1 MLFIFY
7 FYFTLFFFF
16 FSDCEGLQS
25 KDEVLNEYQEWLRTP
40 KEELQDL
47 YAKATPHESLQTT
60 AEVLSMFGVP
70 RTNEAL
76 LEVLRQLAADGH
88 KVIDSPTDGIWAGCS
103 LLVLQIDWQKGSVDH
118 ITRGLDNHGVEGTE
132 VYIGNDNKSSC
143 PKSQENYRHVKAYEL
158 GDGIIDHLSA
168 ENPELKAG
176 MTYYK
181 EFENFVTLQ
190 AALEDQT
197 PESLAKQMF
206 GH

>member
-1 MLFIFY
+1 MLQCIFP
-7 FYFTLFFFF
+7 
-16 FSDCEGLQS
+16 DCEGHQS
-25 KDEVLNEYQEWLRTP
+25 KDEVLNEYLEWLRTP
-40 KEELQDL
+40 KQELQEL

-88 KVIDSPTDGIWAGCS
+88 AVIEPPTDGIWAGCS

-118 ITRGLDNHGVEGTE
+118 ITRGLDTHVVEGTE
-132 VYIGNDNKSSC
+132 VYIGNDNKSNC
-143 PKSQENYRHVKAYEL
+143 PKSQENYRHIKAYEL

-168 ENPELKAG
+168 QNPELKAG

-181 EFENFVTLQ
+181 EFENFMALQ
-190 AALEDQT
+190 EALDGQT
-197 PESLAKQMF
+197 HESLAKQMF